1 MNIEYFN
8 NGRISPNIESGLGS
22 DCDTMAEL
30 AALLRSEIPE
40 GRNNLT
46 ENHTNL
52 ERVAEYCEAN
62 YFQSENKRA
71 ALEET
76 KNYTTQSLASVAYQ
90 INTLAYNFLQLL
102 DLQTVQLTEMESQ
115 MNHIAQTVMIH
126 KEKVARREIGVL
138 TANKVTNR
146 QYKIIAPANPEKPI
160 KYVRKGIDYTTLDDV
175 GHGIRTGGTPRVL
188 KQRGSSQGSIQSIGA
203 VSMNSAMIVGPPPT
217 TKPPTPPQVTRT
229 GSKVSVSGGTLSK
242 GSREYRT
249 PPAVAPP
256 QVPSHYAPNY
266 PIGHPRRSGERGG
279 GYSTL
284 PMPPNQHMHT
294 LPHHTNVVSPPV
306 QVGMVHPIPQTIQL
320 QQHPQTPPP
329 PPPPNTYT
337 IDNHASMPPPPSP
350 LIAPQDQLDHG
361 LTHSLLHHTLP
372 HPQRISSHRGGA
384 QSPPLPPPPP
394 PEEEHEASFGRPRQ
408 SGGVMPIVPDEED
421 LPGWVPKN
429 YIEKVVAIYDYYA
442 DKDDELSFQESAVI
456 YVLKKNDDGWWEGVM
471 DGITGLFPGNYVEP
485 CV

>member
-1 MNIEYFN
+1 MYGIMDP
-8 NGRISPNIESGLGS
+8 GRESGLGS
-22 DCDTMAEL
+22 DTDNMAEL
-30 AALLRSEIPE
+30 AALLNTEIPD
-40 GRNNLT
+40 GQNNLRDSY
-46 ENHTNL
+46 TNL
-52 ERVAEYCEAN
+52 ERVADYCEGN
-62 YFQSENKRA
+62 YFQAENKRY

-102 DLQTVQLTEMESQ
+102 DLQANQLDEMEAQ
-115 MNHIAQTVMIH
+115 MNHIQQTVMIH

-138 TANKVTNR
+138 TANKTTNR

-160 KYVRKGIDYTTLDDV
+160 KYVRKPIDFNALDDI
-175 GHGIRTGGTPRVL
+175 GHGVRSHTPRAI
-188 KQRGSSQGSIQSIGA
+188 KSRTSSQS
-203 VSMNSAMIVGPPPT
+203 SMVISGVGPAPT
-217 TKPPTPPQVTRT
+217 TKPPTPP
-229 GSKVSVSGGTLSK
+229 SVVRSTGTLSK

-266 PIGHPRRSGERGG
+266 PMGHGRRQGA

-284 PMPPNQHMHT
+284 PLASNPAHLTQQPN
-294 LPHHTNVVSPPV
+294 
-306 QVGMVHPIPQTIQL
+306 
-320 QQHPQTPPP
+320 TPPP
-329 PPPPNTYT
+329 PPPSNTVATASYNM
-337 IDNHASMPPPPSP
+337 DHHVSMPPPPSP
-350 LIAPQDQLDHG
+350 LTLAHG
-361 LTHSLLHHTLP
+361 SAEPIDPRGGMMTLP
-372 HPQRISSHRGGA
+372 PHVARA
-384 QSPPLPPPPP
+384 SPPLPPPPAPIDHP
-394 PEEEHEASFGRPRQ
+394 PPPVFAP
-408 SGGVMPIVPDEED
+408 MPIVSDELD

-442 DKDDELSFQESAVI
+442 DKEDELSFQESAVI